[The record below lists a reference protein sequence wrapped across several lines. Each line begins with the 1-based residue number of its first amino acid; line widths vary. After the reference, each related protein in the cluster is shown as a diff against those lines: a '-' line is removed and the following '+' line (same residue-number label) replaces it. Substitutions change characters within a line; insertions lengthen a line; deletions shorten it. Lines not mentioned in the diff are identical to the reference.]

1 MKTLFFVKVY
11 VLLIT
16 ISRSELIYSNFYGA
30 FTSTSFDWNIY
41 QMEYHSYSVVNC
53 GLSNIV
59 IMNQCLNYY
68 FNGLTSKTFELPL
81 HDLINLSFKLW
92 IKSSYQ
98 YKFYLYVDNN
108 LQLLIL
114 TSQLSLTNNC
124 PPYGSYQISQN
135 IVHSSSSVQI
145 TMVSNENYWGFSE
158 FNLNVE
164 NTTQN
169 LWELVYQSFNKKVFS
184 SISLDDGWMT
194 NNIVSQQISSCTG
207 FNFLRSQGDNLI
219 KDFALKHH
227 SMISF
232 NLKVLIFNYPT
243 STAKI
248 KIDNELYYLQLKYDK
263 TSPSYKLKYQILNIK
278 MKILEQRYQ
287 LKQMALLL
295 GLESEIFHYLLIYM
309 KFINVKT
316 LTFSHLM
323 G

>member
-1 MKTLFFVKVY
+1 MAQFQKL
-11 VLLIT
+11 
-16 ISRSELIYSNFYGA
+16 
-30 FTSTSFDWNIY
+30 
-41 QMEYHSYSVVNC
+41 
-53 GLSNIV
+53 
-59 IMNQCLNYY
+59 
-68 FNGLTSKTFELPL
+68 
-81 HDLINLSFKLW
+81 LSFHYMIQSTCHLNFGCNYNYEDST
-92 IKSSYQ
+92 SSYQ

-124 PPYGSYQISQN
+124 PPFGSYQISQN

-194 NNIVSQQISSCTG
+194 NNIVSQQIQQCTD
-207 FNFLRSQGDNLI
+207 FNYLTSQGDNLI

-248 KIDNELYYLQLKYDK
+248 KIDNELVATQF
-263 TSPSYKLKYQILNIK
+263 LNQQVLSSI
-278 MKILEQRYQ
+278 I
-287 LKQMALLL
+287 
-295 GLESEIFHYLLIYM
+295 
-309 KFINVKT
+309 
-316 LTFSHLM
+316 
-323 G
+323 